1 MEIKNIEMISFR
13 NHEKTNISFHSGLTV
28 IWGKNGSGKTSIL
41 EAIHGLSIGKS
52 FKTNNKK
59 ELIKEGSASFFLK
72 GIFKNEQEETNTVS
86 FSQNILGN
94 KKIKINEKEI
104 LKRKEMLGI
113 NNVVVFSPEENEIIK
128 GPPLER
134 RSFFNKVFSICSPK
148 YLEILLSY
156 NKILKQRNAVLKQ
169 QKNDKKKKR
178 ELYSWNEAIS
188 IYGQKL
194 WFERNEQ
201 IKTFKNIFKKTTKAF
216 DKKINIKIKSKKQN
230 FTTKQILEKL
240 IKNEEKDRQRGYTS
254 FGPHKDDFVFLWNNK
269 QIRKHGSQGE
279 NKLFLALLKITE
291 HKYLYK
297 KTKRKPIFL
306 IDDMFA
312 SLDQKRSK
320 KLLKFI
326 DKTQKKDFLKPQTI
340 ITTTD
345 IIDIEKNGFFIGF
358 NKIQK
363 HHLTNNAIT

>member
-59 ELIKEGSASFFLK
+59 ELIKDGSTGFFLK
-72 GIFKNEQEETNTVS
+72 GIFKNEEEEVNRVS

-104 LKRKEMLGI
+104 IKRKEMLGI
-113 NNVVVFSPEENEIIK
+113 NNVVVFSPEETKIIK
-128 GPPLER
+128 GPPIER
-134 RSFFNKVFSICSPK
+134 RNFFNKVFSICYPQ
-148 YLEILLSY
+148 YLEILISY

-169 QKNDKKKKR
+169 QKKR
-178 ELYSWNEAIS
+178 KGELYSWNEAMS
-188 IYGQKL
+188 TYGQKL
-194 WFERNEQ
+194 WIKRKEQ
-201 IKTFKNIFKKTTKAF
+201 LTTFKKVFKKTTKAF
-216 DKKINIKIKSKKQN
+216 DKKINIKIKIKKQN
-230 FTTKQILEKL
+230 FNKKQILKQL
-240 IKNEEKDRQRGYTS
+240 FKNEEKDRQRGYTS

-269 QIRKHGSQGE
+269 PIRKHGSQGE
-279 NKLFLALLKITE
+279 IKLFLALLKITE
-291 HKYLYK
+291 HSYLYK
-297 KTKRKPIFL
+297 KTKKKPIFL

-320 KLLKFI
+320 KLLGFV
-326 DKTQKKDFLKPQTI
+326 DKMQKKDFSKPQTI

-345 IIDIEKNGFFIGF
+345 IIDIEKNGFFTGF
-358 NKIQK
+358 NNINK
-363 HHLTNNAIT
+363 HHLTNSANT

>member
-1 MEIKNIEMISFR
+1 MEINKLEMISFR

-52 FKTNNKK
+52 FKTNNKR
-59 ELIKEGSASFFLK
+59 ELIKEGSIGFFLK

-86 FSQNILGN
+86 FSQNISGN

-134 RSFFNKVFSICSPK
+134 RNFFNKVFSICSPK

-156 NKILKQRNAVLKQ
+156 NKILKQRNAILKQ
-169 QKNDKKKKR
+169 LKKDKKKTK

-194 WFERNEQ
+194 WIERREQ
-201 IKTFKNIFKKTTKAF
+201 IKIFKNIFKKTTKAF
-216 DKKINIKIKSKKQN
+216 DKKINIKIKNKKE
-230 FTTKQILEKL
+230 TLTKK
-240 IKNEEKDRQRGYTS
+240 
-254 FGPHKDDFVFLWNNK
+254 
-269 QIRKHGSQGE
+269 
-279 NKLFLALLKITE
+279 
-291 HKYLYK
+291 KY
-297 KTKRKPIFL
+297 
-306 IDDMFA
+306 
-312 SLDQKRSK
+312 
-320 KLLKFI
+320 
-326 DKTQKKDFLKPQTI
+326 
-340 ITTTD
+340 
-345 IIDIEKNGFFIGF
+345 
-358 NKIQK
+358 
-363 HHLTNNAIT
+363 